1 MRHRVKGRRLG
12 RDAAHRKAL
21 YRNLITSLLRH
32 ERITTTEAK
41 AKAVKPQAEKL
52 ITLACRALEADR
64 AQQVHARRQ
73 ALRTLT
79 DKDVMF
85 KLFDELANDYADR
98 PGGYTRIVRLGP
110 RRGDGAEMVV
120 LELVD

>member
-1 MRHRVKGRRLG
+1 VKGRRLG

-21 YRNLITSLLRH
+21 FRNLITDLIRH

-41 AKAVKPQAEKL
+41 AKAIKPEAEKL
-52 ITLACRALEADR
+52 ITMARQSLQADR
-64 AQQVHARRQ
+64 GQQVHARRA
-73 ALRTLT
+73 ALRVLT
-79 DKDVMF
+79 DKEVMF
-85 KLFDELANDYADR
+85 RLFDEVANGFADR

-110 RRGDGAEMVV
+110 RRGDGAQMVV